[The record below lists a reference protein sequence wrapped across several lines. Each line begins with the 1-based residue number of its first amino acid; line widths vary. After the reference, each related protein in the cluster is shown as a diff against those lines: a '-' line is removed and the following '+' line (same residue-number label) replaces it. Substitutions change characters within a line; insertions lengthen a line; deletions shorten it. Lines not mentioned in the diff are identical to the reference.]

1 MPLHLGEYAAA
12 AGVIVLV
19 VFIFAIMIISL
30 IVTGIVYVASSNAD
44 KNRYW
49 SVLGKLAFLTFIIFL
64 LLILCVATYAS
75 PTASLVIAIITVF
88 VFIAGLFW
96 IFQCG
101 HENKQGGNCETN
113 KCGEVASDEFTL

>member
-1 MPLHLGEYAAA
+1 MPIRLGEFAAA
-12 AGVIVLV
+12 AGVIALV

-30 IVTGIVYVASSNAD
+30 IVTGIVYVASSNKD

-49 SVLGKLAFLTFIIFL
+49 SVIGKLAFLTFIIFV

-75 PTASLVIAIITVF
+75 PIASLVIAIITVF
-88 VFIAGLFW
+88 VFIVGLFW

-101 HENKQGGNCETN
+101 SEIKQNCGTD
-113 KCGEVASDEFTL
+113 KCAELSLEEYSV